1 MEFSGIGHFQ
11 SSHVDGEYVNTSS
24 SDGERFPE
32 PPRVRIGIFDDG
44 EYWAPCSEA
53 GKLPPGYVVETPI
66 RDTTGHQFDL
76 DVTRR
81 QLDGM
86 LRLDA
91 RELDIIEENPFVTVT
106 AFCQKWLSK
115 VFGVKKSQLHD
126 KENLR
131 HVICNAVD
139 SAHEDPLDY
148 TEDHKE
154 YRKLVT
160 YENGQATER
169 VVKRRKTTRIVKG
182 NRSKFAGSLA
192 QRVKVKFG
200 NLKYIEANR
209 LMVHRWLSKVVE
221 EEFKDLRTVD
231 KVLALERATF
241 MAFVVSEDFLRYQVL
256 FEDKI
261 MSDRLLARFGAS
273 E

>member
-1 MEFSGIGHFQ
+1 MDIEFSGVEHSFQ
-11 SSHVDGEYVNTSS
+11 ASHVEGSYVDSS
-24 SDGERFPE
+24 SNYGERFPE
-32 PPRVRIGIFDDG
+32 SSRVRIGVFDDG
-44 EYWAPCSEA
+44 EYWAPHEA
-53 GKLPPGYVVETPI
+53 TGNLPPGVVVETPI

-86 LRLDA
+86 LRIDA
-91 RELDIIEENPFVTVT
+91 RELEIIEENPFVTVT
-106 AFCQKWLSK
+106 AFCQKWLCK

-131 HVICNAVD
+131 HVICGAVD

-160 YENGQATER
+160 YNNGQATER
-169 VVKRRKTTRIVKG
+169 VVTQRKTTRIVKG

-221 EEFKDLRTVD
+221 EEYTI
-231 KVLALERATF
+231 
-241 MAFVVSEDFLRYQVL
+241 SG
-256 FEDKI
+256 
-261 MSDRLLARFGAS
+261 LLTKFS
-273 E
+273 P